1 VSGEGLRELLAR
13 VRQHLHGG
21 GAQLDAESRAHLS
34 NLTRDLEHSL
44 TANGAAAPE
53 GTAPRLE
60 SLAVKFEVSHPA
72 LAETLREV
80 IDALGKA
87 GI

>member
-1 VSGEGLRELLAR
+1 MDEDSLRALLAR
-13 VRQHLHGG
+13 VQQHLGSGGPVDGDARAQLGKVLRDIEG
-21 GAQLDAESRAHLS
+21 GAAQPA
-34 NLTRDLEHSL
+34 
-44 TANGAAAPE
+44 
-53 GTAPRLE
+53 APRLE
-60 SLAVKFEVSHPA
+60 SLAVKFEASHPA

>member
-1 VSGEGLRELLAR
+1 MDQDSLQALLTR
-13 VRQHLHGG
+13 VEQHLGSTGHIDSEAQ
-21 GAQLDAESRAHLS
+21 AQLGTAL
-34 NLTRDLEHSL
+34 RDIRS
-44 TANGAAAPE
+44 GAAPPA
-53 GTAPRLE
+53 APRLE